1 MLLLVGCVVVAILII
16 VLILLGAVDD
26 KECVTS
32 RIYRLKRPIDKKQCS
47 DGYTCVT
54 VRSSDKTKSF
64 K

>member
-32 RIYRLKRPIDKKQCS
+32 RIYRLKRPIDKK
-47 DGYTCVT
+47 
-54 VRSSDKTKSF
+54 
-64 K
+64 